1 MSTETTSGN
10 GDQSEGITGIGMFV
24 AAFANE
30 LTADEILERM
40 QESKKNDEFYFDDA
54 ASIRCDAKGKV
65 HIKETGDMGI
75 LKGAGIGALAGGVI
89 GGVVGLIGGPVAMAI
104 AIPAG
109 AAAGAL
115 AVDEDAGFDDKSLEE
130 IGEVLVPGS
139 SAFAVTTRQDF
150 VEEIRRQGPEDESIS
165 AAKEIAENIRQN
177 LEAQRNVLYSLVI
190 TEEGLVARQVV
201 SPPKEL
207 AVFGI

>member
-1 MSTETTSGN
+1 MSDETTSGN
-10 GDQSEGITGIGMFV
+10 VDQSEGIAGVGMFV
-24 AAFANE
+24 AAFVDEHA
-30 LTADEILERM
+30 ADEILERM
-40 QESKKNDEFYFDDA
+40 QEAKENDEFYFDDA
-54 ASIRCDAKGKV
+54 AVIRCNAKGKV

-89 GGVVGLIGGPVAMAI
+89 GGVVGLLGGPVAMAI

-115 AVDEDAGFDDKSLEE
+115 AVDEDAGFDDESLEE

-139 SAFAVTTRQDF
+139 SALAVTTRQDF
-150 VEEIRRQGPEDESIS
+150 VEEIRQQGPEDESIS
-165 AAKEIAENIRQN
+165 AEKEIAENIRQN

-190 TEEGLVARQVV
+190 TEEGMVARQVV

-207 AVFGI
+207 VVFGI